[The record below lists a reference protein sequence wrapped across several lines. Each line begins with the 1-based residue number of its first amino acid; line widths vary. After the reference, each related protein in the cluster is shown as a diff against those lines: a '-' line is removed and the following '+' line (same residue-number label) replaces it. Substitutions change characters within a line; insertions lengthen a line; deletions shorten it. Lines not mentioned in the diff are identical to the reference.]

1 MSRLSLTRGVSLT
14 HDSSATSAPSI
25 TNNISINTQPETS
38 SSEPIIE
45 TQTVQDKIDN
55 ALDKVLPSDSGCAPL
70 ALASA
75 EPLRGAGSV
84 SNEVSFLKQ
93 IIKIYMNQPIY
104 FECKEIV
111 CAPDELV
118 KLLEALTG
126 GQAEL
131 EASVID
137 VHCGCVSGKDI
148 PVQELLKI
156 WIIKDD
162 ARTVFKYSYPQ
173 YLTLFDEYN
182 ISLKYVRV

>member
-55 ALDKVLPSDSGCAPL
+55 ALDKVLPSDS
-70 ALASA
+70 
-75 EPLRGAGSV
+75 V

-104 FECKEIV
+104 FEGKEIV

-162 ARTVFKYSYPQ
+162 ARTIFKYSYPQ

>member
-1 MSRLSLTRGVSLT
+1 MSRLSLTRGVTLT

-25 TNNISINTQPETS
+25 TNNISINTQPDSNPQESPVVETK
-38 SSEPIIE
+38 
-45 TQTVQDKIDN
+45 TVQDKIDN
-55 ALDKVLPSDSGCAPL
+55 ALDKVLPSDT
-70 ALASA
+70 
-75 EPLRGAGSV
+75 V

-93 IIKIYMNQPIY
+93 IIKIYMNQPIF
-104 FECKEIV
+104 FEGKEIV

-126 GQAEL
+126 GQVEL

-137 VHCGCVSGKDI
+137 VNCGCVSGKDL

-162 ARTVFKYSYPQ
+162 SRTVFKYSYPE

-182 ISLKYVRV
+182 ISLKYVRIQ

>member
-1 MSRLSLTRGVSLT
+1 MSRLSLTRGVTLT

-25 TNNISINTQPETS
+25 TNNISINTQPEATTQ
-38 SSEPIIE
+38 ETPVIE

-55 ALDKVLPSDSGCAPL
+55 ALDKVLPSD
-70 ALASA
+70 
-75 EPLRGAGSV
+75 SV

-104 FECKEIV
+104 FEGKEIV

-162 ARTVFKYSYPQ
+162 ARTIFKYSYPQ